1 MSLRTSTAF
10 KYEFF
15 KSVEEHLVRKVLRC
29 KILFVQVI
37 CFPQQGLIER
47 LLRTKHLI
55 VYSLRTTLD

>member
-37 CFPQQGLIER
+37 CFQQQRLIER
-47 LLRTKHLI
+47 LLRTKLLF
-55 VYSLRTTLD
+55 VYSLWTALD